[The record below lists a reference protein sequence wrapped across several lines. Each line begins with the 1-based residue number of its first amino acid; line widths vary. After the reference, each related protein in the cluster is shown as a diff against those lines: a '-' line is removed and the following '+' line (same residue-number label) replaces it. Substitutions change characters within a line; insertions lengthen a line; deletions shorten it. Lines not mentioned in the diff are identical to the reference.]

1 MDFFIIEHIYQSCF
15 RAVATSEN
23 PGGHVVLVGDNVPLC
38 PLGEKIFAHPS
49 SSLESE
55 EYMILNQI
63 LSIFSIR
70 YRYMG
75 QGF

>member
-15 RAVATSEN
+15 RAVASSEN
-23 PGGHVVLVGDNVPLC
+23 PGGHVVLVGDNVSP